1 MEHQINS
8 SKIVINNEEAALMYR
23 YFLLLNNAE
32 SEIERHSLC
41 KELLQK
47 LETTVERKNN
57 FISLLRSFG
66 ITDFK
71 VC

>member
-1 MEHQINS
+1 MENKIKS
-8 SKIVINNEEAALMYR
+8 SQPAFNNEEAALVYR
-23 YFLLLNNAE
+23 YFLILNKTE
-32 SEIERHSLC
+32 GEIERHMIC

-47 LETTVERKNN
+47 LNATVERKNN

-66 ITDFK
+66 VNDFK

>member
-1 MEHQINS
+1 MEN
-8 SKIVINNEEAALMYR
+8 KIKLSPPELNNEEAALLYR
-23 YFLLLNNAE
+23 YFLLLNNKE
-32 SEIERHSLC
+32 SEIERHLLC

-47 LETTVERKNN
+47 LNATVERKNN
-57 FISLLRSFG
+57 FISLLKSFG